1 MALYIS
7 KSKNTNVCS
16 VAWFC
21 PNQIFI
27 DHKTVEVETFAL
39 LPLWIIISLY
49 PCSEH
54 TEHVFS
60 PGTCNTRPWQ
70 SGERAPSRTSR
81 TQQDVGTSL
90 VRGCTQNK
98 ELWIV
103 ILSLY

>member
-54 TEHVFS
+54 VFS
-60 PGTCNTRPWQ
+60 PGTCNTPTLVL
-70 SGERAPSRTSR
+70 G
-81 TQQDVGTSL
+81 SL
-90 VRGCTQNK
+90 
-98 ELWIV
+98 ESA
-103 ILSLY
+103 LSAMWGQVL